1 MSNKKKTKTA
11 ETTVNLIGNK
21 VVKKITEN
29 LWQNNSEK
37 TECAIVNIK
46 HGSIDLLKCYFY
58 SKMKLFVNT
67 SHRQVKII

>member
-29 LWQNNSEK
+29 L
-37 TECAIVNIK
+37 
-46 HGSIDLLKCYFY
+46 
-58 SKMKLFVNT
+58 
-67 SHRQVKII
+67 